1 MNRTNMTGKKQHGPA
16 VLAGVLAACLLAA
29 GLTALLLLYWHD
41 RQQLAL
47 LDGFCTALVR
57 RAPETADAV
66 YDLAKSGD
74 FPATESGVLAGLGY
88 RARDLAAGGG
98 PVLAAALA
106 GTLLGGALWGLSW
119 WSQYRRTARQV
130 KRMTALLEAARSGTP
145 LPLWD
150 ERESLFSPLADE
162 IGKTVTELVRTRE
175 AAVAARDG
183 FARNLANIAH
193 QLKTPLTAL
202 SLAAQEA
209 GEPARSAMAPQITRL
224 TGLEEALLL
233 LARLDSG
240 TLPLRPVPNDLFT
253 LLTMAAD
260 PLQSLARR
268 AGVALDVAEQGAV
281 TVDADPDWTVEALA
295 NLMKNCVEHSP
306 PGGAVRCRYAQ
317 NALYTEVC
325 IEDEGA
331 GFAKA
336 DLPHLFER
344 FYRGANAA
352 PGSTGIGLSIAKEL
366 LERQNAVLTAE
377 NSATGGRFVVRF
389 YPAARGCHRDVT

>member
-57 RAPETADAV
+57 RASETADAV

-202 SLAAQEA
+202 SLTAQEA
-209 GEPARSAMAPQITRL
+209 GEPAR
-224 TGLEEALLL
+224 G
-233 LARLDSG
+233 
-240 TLPLRPVPNDLFT
+240 
-253 LLTMAAD
+253 
-260 PLQSLARR
+260 
-268 AGVALDVAEQGAV
+268 
-281 TVDADPDWTVEALA
+281 
-295 NLMKNCVEHSP
+295 
-306 PGGAVRCRYAQ
+306 
-317 NALYTEVC
+317 
-325 IEDEGA
+325 
-331 GFAKA
+331 
-336 DLPHLFER
+336 
-344 FYRGANAA
+344 
-352 PGSTGIGLSIAKEL
+352 
-366 LERQNAVLTAE
+366 
-377 NSATGGRFVVRF
+377 
-389 YPAARGCHRDVT
+389 

>member
-1 MNRTNMTGKKQHGPA
+1 MVNHTKASAHAARLLLPA
-16 VLAGVLAACLLAA
+16 AACLLAA
-29 GLTALLLLYWHD
+29 GLTALLLLRWHD

-66 YDLAKSGD
+66 YDLAKSGA
-74 FPATESGVLAGLGY
+74 FSAAGPGVLAGLGY
-88 RARDLAAGGG
+88 EPEDFSAGAA
-98 PVLAAALA
+98 PVLAALAAALTGGLLWGA
-106 GTLLGGALWGLSW
+106 ARCLQRRRFLRRLDGMIRLLG
-119 WSQYRRTARQV
+119 
-130 KRMTALLEAARSGTP
+130 AARAGKP

-150 ERESLFSPLADE
+150 RAEDPLAPLADE
-162 IGKTVTELVRTRE
+162 IGKTVTELARTRE
-175 AAVAARDG
+175 AAVAARDR
-183 FARNLANIAH
+183 FAQSLADIAH

-202 SLAAQEA
+202 SLAAQGA
-209 GEPARSAMAPQITRL
+209 GEPTRGAMLPQITRL

-240 TLPLRPVPNDLFT
+240 ALPLHPVPTDLFT

-268 AGVALDVAEQGAV
+268 AGVALDVPEQGAIPV
-281 TVDADPDWTVEALA
+281 EADPDWTVEALM
-295 NLMKNCVEHSP
+295 NLMKNCLEHTP
-306 PGGAVRCRYAQ
+306 PGGAVRCRYAR

-377 NSATGGRFVVRF
+377 NHPAGGRFRVRF
-389 YPAARGCHRDVT
+389 YAQRGPC